1 MSGINNKKRKT
12 LPNRRRLTSLYVSK
26 AVPGKSRIRTWDTD
40 TPGLVLQVE
49 PSGAKSWYAC
59 YRRNG
64 RPRWFRLGSVGGLS
78 LSGAREAVRIINAK
92 LTLDPSFDPQAEKIA
107 SRTAGTVEDIVERYI
122 SGHLEKLKSGE
133 QAEYLL
139 RRLLV
144 PKIGKL
150 VAAEVQRSDIRSL
163 LKTIPSQS
171 TRHQLLANISG
182 LWNWAI
188 RNDLLP
194 SSMNPAT
201 GIEQRKPTARERVLS
216 DAELPMFFDAFDG
229 ASLIAGRA
237 LRIILYTGQRPG
249 EVRQMRWQDLEF
261 GKHQFTDDNSS
272 TYTSEGA
279 WWTLQGRPSEDGTW
293 PGTKNAHTH
302 RVWLS
307 KPALRIIEELDE
319 ERSTARG
326 SPFVF
331 PGRAGHPFM
340 SLDASMRQICAALDI
355 VKPDKVTPHD
365 LRRTH
370 GTTITS
376 LGFSRDQMN
385 RIQNHKEGGIGSV
398 YDRHTYAH
406 EARIIQE
413 AVGERIMALVVG
425 VQDRNVIALGH

>member
-12 LPNRRRLTSLYVSK
+12 PPNRRRLTSLYVSK

-78 LSGAREAVRIINAK
+78 LSGAREAVRMLNAK
-92 LTLDPSFDPQAEKIA
+92 LTLDSSFDPQAEKIA
-107 SRTAGTVEDIVERYI
+107 SRTAGTVADIVDRYV

-139 RRLLV
+139 RRFVV

-150 VAAEVQRSDIRSL
+150 VAAEVQPSDIRTL

-171 TRHQLLANISG
+171 IRHQLLANISG
-182 LWNWAI
+182 LWNWSI

-216 DAELPMFFDAFDG
+216 DAELPMFFHAFDG

-261 GKHQFTDDNSS
+261 GRHQFTDDKSN
-272 TYTSEGA
+272 TYASDGA

-293 PGTKNAHTH
+293 PGTKNGQSH

-340 SLDASMRQICAALDI
+340 SLDASMRQICTALDI

-370 GTTITS
+370 GTTTTS

-385 RIQNHKEGGIGSV
+385 RIQNHKEGGIG
-398 YDRHTYAH
+398 
-406 EARIIQE
+406 
-413 AVGERIMALVVG
+413 
-425 VQDRNVIALGH
+425 